1 MKPAFIQEG
10 VKSMRVKR
18 QAKINRN
25 NVLEAEQ
32 ADYSA
37 NSFEIRKETDEI
49 KSVIDSE
56 FVDFKDA

>member
-1 MKPAFIQEG
+1 
-10 VKSMRVKR
+10 MRVKR

-25 NVLEAEQ
+25 NVLEGEQ

-37 NSFEIRKETDEI
+37 NSFEIGKATHEI

-56 FVDFKDA
+56 FIDFNDAQQR